1 MDLGLA
7 GAAVCVQG
15 GSKGMGRA
23 AAECFAADGARV
35 AVMARGR
42 AALDDTVA
50 RLAQLGSPDA
60 VGLVV
65 DASDATSIANGFA
78 ELSERWGELNSLVCA
93 VGPEVSQLAWDQ
105 VTDDQFLD
113 AFVIGALSAV
123 RSARAALPL
132 LRVARW
138 ARIVN
143 LAAMSARSQGFGL
156 IEYTAAKAAL
166 TSITKNLSLELAA
179 DGILANTVSP
189 GTYISDQMVQHI
201 AALPADAGVS
211 ADDPTSVMR
220 YISEFF
226 GVRADLGRAG
236 IPSDIAPVI
245 FLSPGVR
252 TKHVHDRRQHQCGR
266 WVQLLRLTGPAVAAA
281 DADLRRFVFTS
292 TVGGWTPKTRF
303 VAHQIPGSLGRRRSV
318 ADRRRRWRER
328 FVGEDVIPRDSCRA
342 THARVLVEVQSRC
355 AWAWCVLVEAT
366 RTSGPVTPRSRAS

>member
-1 MDLGLA
+1 MDLNLA

-42 AALDDTVA
+42 EALDDTVA
-50 RLAQLGSPDA
+50 RLTELGSPDA
-60 VGLVV
+60 VGLSV
-65 DASDATSIANGFA
+65 DASDATSIINGFA
-78 ELSERWGELNSLVCA
+78 ELAERWGELNSLVCA
-93 VGPEVSQLAWDQ
+93 VGPEVSQLPWDQ
-105 VTDDQFLD
+105 VSDEQFLD
-113 AFVIGALSAV
+113 AFIIGALSAV

-132 LRVARW
+132 LRAANW

-189 GTYISDQMVQHI
+189 GTYISDQMVRHI
-201 AALPADAGVS
+201 ATLPADAGVS
-211 ADDPTSVMR
+211 ADDPRSVMR

-245 FLSPGVR
+245 CFLASER
-252 TKHVHDRRQHQCGR
+252 NTYT
-266 WVQLLRLTGPAVAAA
+266 TGANVNV
-281 DADLRRFVFTS
+281 D
-292 TVGGWTPKTRF
+292 GGSNF
-303 VAHQIPGSLGRRRSV
+303 YA
-318 ADRRRRWRER
+318 
-328 FVGEDVIPRDSCRA
+328 
-342 THARVLVEVQSRC
+342 
-355 AWAWCVLVEAT
+355 
-366 RTSGPVTPRSRAS
+366 